1 MGIFDRAK
9 DALSGHSE
17 QVAAA
22 IDKAGDFVDE
32 KTGLAVRITDHPN
45 LRISDRPGSGPDA
58 LKEAWNPTS
67 TGWKPNDSHQ
77 PSLNYL
83 PYLLTGDQYRLD
95 EIHAQLSWNIAGLA
109 SLSWR

>member
-32 KTGLAVRITDHPN
+32 KTEGKYTEQVDKGQDMARDKLADMNADEP
-45 LRISDRPGSGPDA
+45 
-58 LKEAWNPTS
+58 EQPT
-67 TGWKPNDSHQ
+67 
-77 PSLNYL
+77 
-83 PYLLTGDQYRLD
+83 
-95 EIHAQLSWNIAGLA
+95 
-109 SLSWR
+109 